1 MSPNYPELAGPP
13 ETVIAV
19 MSDQYDNTSHPVIR
33 LCLSHWSVVDSMLS
47 EGRDQFHEFGFE
59 EDY

>member
-13 ETVIAV
+13 ETVTAV
-19 MSDQYDNTSHPVIR
+19 MSDQYDNTSHPVIG

-47 EGRDQFHEFGFE
+47 EG
-59 EDY
+59 

>member
-1 MSPNYPELAGPP
+1 MSPNYPELAGPT
-13 ETVIAV
+13 ETVTAV
-19 MSDQYDNTSHPVIR
+19 MSDQYDNTSHPVIG

-47 EGRDQFHEFGFE
+47 EGWDQFHEFGFK